1 MRVVKRW
8 TWLRVFCI
16 TGMLAVAMP
25 GDGWAQQPDN
35 ASADPATAQILR
47 ELKEQISVLQS
58 TIREMRE
65 ETNRYRAETQEL
77 RSELKGALAQVR
89 PATASSQAEA
99 IPGEA
104 ANPRAATEYEGIAK
118 LQEEYDLL
126 NGKVDEQYQTKV
138 ESASKYRIRLSG
150 IVLLNLFGNRGAV
163 ENQDIPAIAVAPV
176 GPYGGSFGG
185 SLRQSQIGLDVFG
198 PTWHGARIMSNLQF
212 DFAGG
217 FANTGDGVTMGLV
230 RLRTAVLRLDWD
242 RTSIVA
248 GQDTPF
254 FSPLSP
260 SSLATLAQP
269 ALVYSGNLWTWTPQL
284 RVERRFATAGG
295 STVTVQAGI
304 LDPLTGERPADQFYR
319 VPQAGED
326 SRQPAFASRVAWGA
340 ANQVRP
346 ITFGVGG
353 YYSRQDWGSGRMVDG
368 WAVTADASV
377 PISRRFSFTGEFYR
391 GRAIG
396 GLGGGLGNTV
406 LFYGPTSSTATRL
419 QGLDAIGGWSQLKM
433 RASSTLEFNLA
444 AGQDNPFAQQF
455 RSAVLAG
462 APYAGTV
469 RNRSLLTNFIYRP
482 RSDLLFSMEYRHIDS
497 VKVAAPARDAD
508 QLNLMMGVLF

>member
-8 TWLRVFCI
+8 TFLRVFCI

-25 GDGWAQQPDN
+25 GDGWAQQPDYT
-35 ASADPATAQILR
+35 DPTTAQILR
-47 ELKEQISVLQS
+47 ELKEQVGVLQS
-58 TIREMRE
+58 TIRELRE

-77 RSELKGALAQVR
+77 RSELKDALAQVR
-89 PATASSQAEA
+89 PVTAISEAEA
-99 IPGEA
+99 IPGGA
-104 ANPRAATEYEGIAK
+104 ANPQTATEDKRMAK

-126 NGKVDEQYQTKV
+126 SGKVNDQYQTKV
-138 ESASKYRIRLSG
+138 ESASKYRVRLSG
-150 IVLLNLFGNRGAV
+150 IVLLNLFENRGAV
-163 ENQDIPAIAVAPV
+163 DNQDFPAIAISPV
-176 GPYGGSFGG
+176 GRAGGSFGG

-198 PTWHGARIMSNLQF
+198 PTWHGARIKSNLQF

-217 FANTGDGVTMGLV
+217 FADTADGVTMGLV

-242 RTSIVA
+242 RTSIIA
-248 GQDTPF
+248 GQDAPF

-260 SSLATLAQP
+260 SSLATIAQP
-269 ALVYSGNLWTWTPQL
+269 ALAYSGNLWSWTPQL
-284 RVERRFATAGG
+284 RVERRFPTAGG

-304 LDPLTGERPADQFYR
+304 LDPLTGERPADDFYR
-319 VPQAGED
+319 VPQAGEA
-326 SRQPAFASRVAWGA
+326 SRQPAYASRVAWVS
-340 ANQVRP
+340 ANQARP
-346 ITFGVGG
+346 VAFGVGG
-353 YYSRQDWGSGRMVDG
+353 YYSRQDWGSGRTVDG

-377 PISRRFSFTGEFYR
+377 PISRLFSFTGEFYR
-391 GRAIG
+391 GRGIG

-406 LFYGPTSSTATRL
+406 LYYGPTASTATRFE
-419 QGLDAIGGWSQLKM
+419 GLDAIGGWSQLKM

-469 RNRSLLTNFIYRP
+469 RNRTLLTNFIYRP
-482 RSDLLFSMEYRHIDS
+482 RSDLLLSMEYRHIES
-497 VKVAAPARDAD
+497 VKLAAPTRDAD
-508 QLNLMMGVLF
+508 QFNLMMGVLF